1 MRRLVHRCRRRLRVF
16 LLVAVCV
23 VCPAAAVFAYLH
35 TALPRQRVRS
45 LPSTLTSPIPTE
57 QQQQQQ
63 QQPPE
68 DESSDVATVVEVQ
81 SDGSFSDRVAAFNAV
96 LSSLRAEE
104 LERRGTA
111 AWKGPT
117 SSELEVVSGARDDY
131 LEVLSNYSRVT
142 TVVLPWLN
150 TGSR

>member
-63 QQPPE
+63 QPE
-68 DESSDVATVVEVQ
+68 DESSDVATLVEVQ